1 MAMQS
6 TEENVQSTEVL
17 SFISGIVGSLFIAA
31 VLNALSWFISLV
43 FNALV
48 WFIATVFNALVYAHR
63 RRLQRARVAH
73 LGRLQRALVASLG
86 NPKRS
91 LVLDHQYRPTCVA
104 PLQLYG
110 STYDAYTSVAWMWRC
125 CILVQVSLMLP
136 LPRTL
141 RPKEMLQLFQN
152 RWCQSIPYDALKAAG
167 SILSYCAFEWLGSTV
182 KIHNDRHLMYASIT
196 FFLFLVIVDLLYDVE
211 DAIAI
216 CDGYVFAGYGLMLNQ
231 EVIPKK
237 FIHSTC
243 FSFCLLKTY
252 MRSNRDI
259 ILALIEKP
267 EPVTEDIPIQNQ
279 SDAVAKKEEEESCQV
294 LDMSGVVR
302 GDQKVLYRPGS
313 FTRVRSNTDEVGYN

>member
-48 WFIATVFNALVYAHR
+48 WFIATVFNALVWLIA
-63 RRLQRARVAH
+63 AVFN
-73 LGRLQRALVASLG
+73 ALVWLISAVFNALSW
-86 NPKRS
+86 
-91 LVLDHQYRPTCVA
+91 LVLGIRNGLWFLITNIA
-104 PLQLYG
+104 L
-110 STYDAYTSVAWMWRC
+110 R
-125 CILVQVSLMLP
+125 VSLLCNSMVRP
-136 LPRTL
+136 MTL
-141 RPKEMLQLFQN
+141 VRLFG
-152 RWCQSIPYDALKAAG
+152 AG
-167 SILSYCAFEWLGSTV
+167 MILA
-182 KIHNDRHLMYASIT
+182 T
-196 FFLFLVIVDLLYDVE
+196 FFLFNSSE
-211 DAIAI
+211 
-216 CDGYVFAGYGLMLNQ
+216 
-231 EVIPKK
+231 
-237 FIHSTC
+237 
-243 FSFCLLKTY
+243 
-252 MRSNRDI
+252 SNRDI

-267 EPVTEDIPIQNQ
+267 EPVTEDIPLLPLTTQPTVSPSIQNQ

>member
-1 MAMQS
+1 MAMPS
-6 TEENVQSTEVL
+6 TEENVQSTEVT
-17 SFISGIVGSLFIAA
+17 SFISRIVGSLFIAA
-31 VLNALSWFISLV
+31 VLNALSWFI
-43 FNALV
+43 
-48 WFIATVFNALVYAHR
+48 ATVFNALVWLIAAVFKA
-63 RRLQRARVAH
+63 LVWLISAVFNA
-73 LGRLQRALVASLG
+73 RALVASLA

-104 PLQLYG
+104 PLQLDG
-110 STYDAYTSVAWMWRC
+110 STSDAYNSVAWIWRC
-125 CILVQVSLMLP
+125 GILVQVSLTLP

-141 RPKEMLQLFQN
+141 SPKEMLQLFQN

-167 SILSYCAFEWLGSTV
+167 SLLSYCAFEWLGSTV
-182 KIHNDRHLMYASIT
+182 KIHSDRHLMYSSIT

-267 EPVTEDIPIQNQ
+267 GPVTEDIQNQ
-279 SDAVAKKEEEESCQV
+279 SDAVAKKEEGESYHV

-302 GDQKVLYRPGS
+302 RDQKVLYRLGS

>member
-48 WFIATVFNALVYAHR
+48 WLISAVFNAL
-63 RRLQRARVAH
+63 
-73 LGRLQRALVASLG
+73 SW
-86 NPKRS
+86 
-91 LVLDHQYRPTCVA
+91 LVLGIRNGLWFLITNIALRVSLLCNSMVRPMTLVR
-104 PLQLYG
+104 LFGLLRVYIL
-110 STYDAYTSVAWMWRC
+110 SLDTNVAWMWRC

-196 FFLFLVIVDLLYDVE
+196 FFLFLVIVDLLYD
-211 DAIAI
+211 
-216 CDGYVFAGYGLMLNQ
+216 
-231 EVIPKK
+231 

-267 EPVTEDIPIQNQ
+267 EPVTEDIPLLPLTTQPTVSPSIQNQ

>member
-1 MAMQS
+1 MFLLRYELQDS
-6 TEENVQSTEVL
+6 TFQEL
-17 SFISGIVGSLFIAA
+17 SRRFDFKP
-31 VLNALSWFISLV
+31 WRWLV
-43 FNALV
+43 VHLGRLQCALV
-48 WFIATVFNALVYAHR
+48 AHLP
-63 RRLQRARVAH
+63 RLQLALVAH
-73 LGRLQRALVASLG
+73 LGRLQRALVVSLG

-110 STYDAYTSVAWMWRC
+110 PTYDACTLVRLFGAGMILATFFLFNSSEYISSLDTSVAWIWRC

-216 CDGYVFAGYGLMLNQ
+216 CDGYVT
-231 EVIPKK
+231 K
-237 FIHSTC
+237 
-243 FSFCLLKTY
+243 
-252 MRSNRDI
+252 RSNRDI

-267 EPVTEDIPIQNQ
+267 EPVTEDIPLLPLTTQPTVSPSIQNQ

-302 GDQKVLYRPGS
+302 GDQKALYRPGS
-313 FTRVRSNTDEVGYN
+313 FTRVRSNTDKVGYD